1 MPDEDGYDLIHRVRD
16 AGHTA
21 EQLPAVALTAF
32 ANKGHEHS
40 ALLGG
45 FQIHVPKPVDPDH
58 LIAVIAGLTTR
69 QPSSRQG

>member
-1 MPDEDGYDLIHRVRD
+1 LVWWVRE

-32 ANKGHEHS
+32 ANKGLEYS

-45 FQIHVPKPVDPDH
+45 FQIRVSKPVDPSD
-58 LIAVIAGLTTR
+58 LIAVVASLTVR
-69 QPSSRQG
+69 H